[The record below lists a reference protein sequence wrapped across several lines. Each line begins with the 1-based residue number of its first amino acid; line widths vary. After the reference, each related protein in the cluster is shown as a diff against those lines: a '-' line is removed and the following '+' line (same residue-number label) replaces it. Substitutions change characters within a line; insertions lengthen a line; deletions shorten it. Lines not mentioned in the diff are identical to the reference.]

1 MCRLKQPPQLGKAPA
16 AQRAQQDLCAGA
28 RLQPGEYHPRP
39 PGCRRG
45 EFPNDRVQAVV
56 QRAASAAPTLAE
68 QAGGTAVAARVRQ
81 PAPRA
86 RATDPVTVRAGAGQ
100 WPDRLALPARARF
113 GTHTPVTAGTDWAQ
127 RPVGMHRA
135 RLTAHGAIAHWP
147 WPARAAHWHAC
158 RELAR
163 PLTAAGGAG
172 GDRPLP
178 AVSAQARV
186 IGVAA
191 PPDDG
196 AQLAAALAEPPRRLV
211 TPPANRPGVADMVH
225 RPKLPAARAGPG
237 WRAVAARADR
247 PGVSARRHP
256 GPGPAPRAVAE
267 PVRVGVVTA
276 EANRPGR

>member
-1 MCRLKQPPQLGKAPA
+1 MTVFRRWCS
-16 AQRAQQDLCAGA
+16 AQRAQ
-28 RLQPGEYHPRP
+28 RPRSLSRP
-39 PGCRRG
+39 
-45 EFPNDRVQAVV
+45 
-56 QRAASAAPTLAE
+56 AAPQSQHEYASPPPEHGPQTRSPCGPVP
-68 QAGGTAVAARVRQ
+68 GG
-81 PAPRA
+81 P
-86 RATDPVTVRAGAGQ
+86 ATDRH
-100 WPDRLALPARARF
+100 RPARARF
-113 GTHTPVTAGTDWAQ
+113 GTHTPVTAGTDRAQ

-147 WPARAAHWHAC
+147 WPARAANWHAC

-186 IGVAA
+186 IGAAA

-196 AQLAAALAEPPRRLV
+196 AQLAAARAEPPRRLV

-225 RPKLPAARAGPG
+225 WPKLPAARAGPG

-247 PGVSARRHP
+247 PGVSTRRHS
-256 GPGPAPRAVAE
+256 GPGSAPRAVAE